1 MQSKLPKPSSLIL
14 KGVTKFVKEVRAVHF
29 LPEIQTNPI
38 VNTNRFLD
46 YYTVSLVCC
55 FFFFE
60 V

>member
-46 YYTVSLVCC
+46 YYTVSLVWC
-55 FFFFE
+55 FL
-60 V
+60 